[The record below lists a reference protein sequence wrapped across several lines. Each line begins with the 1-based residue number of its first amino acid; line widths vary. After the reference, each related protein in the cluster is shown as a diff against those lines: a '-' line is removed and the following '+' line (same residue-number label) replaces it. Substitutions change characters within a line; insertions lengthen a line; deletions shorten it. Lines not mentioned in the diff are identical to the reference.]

1 MGLFLFYSSWLGSIG
16 FFIASLAA
24 LAIYPPSRV
33 PLALFYGVYG
43 GALYLLPWGTWTRFC
58 DCVRWFNENSV
69 PYFQGQKLVFDDG
82 VTPCAAKS
90 KSLLSFHPHGV
101 LVCGCAVR
109 WLATDLLFVLPV
121 IAQIMYWAGG
131 GPANRSSF
139 EMLAKEGTNI
149 GLLPGGFEEASLFTY
164 KKHRVF
170 LKNRKGFIKL
180 GLQYG
185 YKVHPVYTFGEED
198 TFWTLPYFASL
209 RLFLNQYKI
218 PTVVFWGQ
226 WWCPF
231 MPHPSAKLVTVV
243 GPPLALPLTPSPTKE
258 DVDKYHA
265 LYLDAL
271 QTLFDKFKAEYASTP
286 DATLE
291 IW

>member
-58 DCVRWFNENSV
+58 DCVRWFNKDSV

-164 KKHRVF
+164 KKHR
-170 LKNRKGFIKL
+170 
-180 GLQYG
+180 
-185 YKVHPVYTFGEED
+185 
-198 TFWTLPYFASL
+198 
-209 RLFLNQYKI
+209 YKI

-265 LYLDAL
+265 LYVDAL